1 MHARTRA
8 RARTH
13 THLVSGDKDPSE
25 DAPWC
30 VLCDNLVSGLSSL
43 SYAIIFHS
51 WRLFLAFLT
60 FFTSRV
66 VPSIRFCSWRPRRK
80 ASVPRQR
87 EGKERVSAV
96 GTAVVSQGC
105 RQGGPLS
112 ITPGSRTSWH
122 PHPTQTQPREQ
133 KPTDL
138 TPTRRSYCA
147 AVSRIAYHHF
157 WLRILT
163 SLGWSF
169 FSVYDTSRTILYTR
183 NTCPLHTETSFP
195 SLYCSDLLM
204 YNYLPQNICVQFQK
218 DYFRIFEWTLQ
229 LA

>member
-1 MHARTRA
+1 MQHSSLGKVWKHTVVHINTKPCYASTYREAKPRSPSQRMHAHAHARTH
-8 RARTH
+8 TH

-30 VLCDNLVSGLSSL
+30 ALCDNLVSGLSSL

-87 EGKERVSAV
+87 EGKEQVSAV
-96 GTAVVSQGC
+96 ATAAVSLGC

-112 ITPGSRTSWH
+112 ITPGSRTS
-122 PHPTQTQPREQ
+122 
-133 KPTDL
+133 
-138 TPTRRSYCA
+138 
-147 AVSRIAYHHF
+147 
-157 WLRILT
+157 
-163 SLGWSF
+163 
-169 FSVYDTSRTILYTR
+169 
-183 NTCPLHTETSFP
+183 
-195 SLYCSDLLM
+195 
-204 YNYLPQNICVQFQK
+204 
-218 DYFRIFEWTLQ
+218 
-229 LA
+229 